1 MAEVQLEDVS
11 RRLRDTFDK
20 GFAAF
25 ERSNLDYAISMFEA
39 VVEQEPRLLKARKYL
54 RAAEV
59 RKFLDAGSGKS
70 KHMTAMLGSLPGL
83 IKAKMLLKKKPEQAL
98 AVMEKLLKADPL
110 QEQFIDLF
118 AQAAVAAGL
127 PEAAI
132 QTLELAR
139 EYDPENILLL
149 RRLAELYRDM
159 GKTHEARL
167 CYEVVA
173 RIKPNDP
180 VSIKNYKDSIAL
192 DTMKK
197 GGWEDAKSH
206 RDLIKDSKEAESLE
220 TDNKAVKSEADLDAL
235 ITEFRQRVEREPE
248 NINFRRVLAEH
259 CARAKRYDEALE
271 VLQAAQKVTGRADP
285 QVDRAISNLTVQK
298 FDVAIETAQAA
309 GDAAAVTAHTQAK
322 ADYVFANA
330 KDLVA
335 RYPNDLQFH
344 YDLGVLF
351 YERGM
356 ITEAI
361 EAFQL
366 AQRNPQRRTRALY
379 YMALCFKSKHQYD
392 IALEQLEKA
401 AEELSMM
408 DDTKMD
414 IVYEMGLLHDAMGQ
428 TAKAVERFKE
438 IYGVDIRYKDVAE
451 RIEKAYKR

>member
-1 MAEVQLEDVS
+1 MAEVQLDDVS
-11 RRLRDTFDK
+11 RRLRDTFEK

-70 KHMTAMLGSLPGL
+70 KHVSALLGNLPGL
-83 IKAKMLLKKKPEQAL
+83 MKAKMLLKKKPEQAL

-118 AQAAVAAGL
+118 AQAAVGAGL

-132 QTLELAR
+132 QTLEVAR

-149 RRLAELYRDM
+149 RRLAQLYRDM

-197 GGWEDAKSH
+197 GGWESATSH
-206 RDLIKDSKEAESLE
+206 RELIKDKNEAASLE
-220 TDNKAVKSEADLDAL
+220 TDNKAVKSEADLDSL
-235 ITEFRQRVEREPE
+235 ITEFRQRIEREPE
-248 NINFRRVLAEH
+248 NINYRRVLAEH
-259 CARAKRYDEALE
+259 CARAKRYDEALA
-271 VLQAAQKVTGRADP
+271 VLREAQRVTGRADP
-285 QVDRAISNLTVQK
+285 QVDRAISSITIQQ
-298 FDVAIETAQAA
+298 FEMAIEKAQAA
-309 GDAAAVTAHTQAK
+309 GDTAAATASETAR
-322 ADYVFANA
+322 ADFIFANT
-330 KDLVA
+330 KDLVT
-335 RYPNDLQFH
+335 RYPNDLQFR
-344 YDLGVLF
+344 YDLAVLF

-356 ITEAI
+356 IMEAI
-361 EAFQL
+361 EELQL

-379 YMALCFKSKHQYD
+379 YLALCFKSKQQYD

-401 AEELSMM
+401 AEELSLM
-408 DDTKMD
+408 DDTKKD
-414 IVYEMGLLHDAMGQ
+414 IVYEMGLLLDAMGK
-428 TAKAVERFKE
+428 TDKAVERFKE
-438 IYGVDIRYKDVAE
+438 IYGVDIRYKDVAQ
-451 RIEKAYKR
+451 RIEQAYKR

>member
-1 MAEVQLEDVS
+1 MAEVQMEDVP
-11 RRLRDTFDK
+11 RRLRDTFEK

-25 ERSNLDYAISMFEA
+25 ERNNLDYAISMFEA

-70 KHMTAMLGSLPGL
+70 KHTTALLANLPGL
-83 IKAKMLLKKKPEQAL
+83 IKAKLLLNKKPDQAL

-110 QEQFIDLF
+110 QAQFIILF
-118 AQAAVAAGL
+118 AQAAVGAGL

-139 EYDPENILLL
+139 EYDPENIVLL
-149 RRLAELYRDM
+149 RWLGQLYRDV
-159 GKTHEARL
+159 GKTREARL

-173 RIKPNDP
+173 KLKPNDP
-180 VSIKNYKDSIAL
+180 MSIKNYKDSIAL

-206 RDLIKDSKEAESLE
+206 RELIKDSKEAQSLE
-220 TDNKAVKSEADLDAL
+220 TDNKAVKSDADLDTL
-235 ITEFRQRVEREPE
+235 ITEFRQRIEREPE
-248 NINFRRVLAEH
+248 NINYRRVLAEH
-259 CARAKRYDEALE
+259 CARAKRYDEALA
-271 VLQAAQKVTGRADP
+271 VLREAQRVTGRADP
-285 QVDRAISNLTVQK
+285 QVDRAISNITIQK
-298 FDVAIETAQAA
+298 FDVEIETAQAA
-309 GDAAAVTAHTQAK
+309 GDTATVATHTQAK

-330 KDLVA
+330 KDLVS
-335 RYPNDLQFH
+335 RYPNDLQFR
-344 YDLGVLF
+344 YELGVLLF
-351 YERGM
+351 ERDAVN
-356 ITEAI
+356 EAI
-361 EAFQL
+361 EEFQL

-379 YMALCFKSKHQYD
+379 YLALCFKSKKQYD

-401 AEELSMM
+401 AEELSLM
-408 DDTKMD
+408 DDTKKD

-438 IYGVDIRYKDVAE
+438 IYGVDIRYKDVAK
-451 RIEKAYKR
+451 RIEQAYQH

>member
-20 GFAAF
+20 GFSAF

-59 RKFLDAGSGKS
+59 RKFLDAGSGKA
-70 KHMTAMLGSLPGL
+70 KHMTALLANLPGL
-83 IKAKMLLKKKPEQAL
+83 IKAKLLLKSKPERAL

-110 QEQFIDLF
+110 QAQFIILF
-118 AQAAVAAGL
+118 AEAAVGAGL

-139 EYDPENILLL
+139 EYDPENIELL
-149 RRLAELYRDM
+149 RWLARLYRDT
-159 GKTHEARL
+159 GKTQEARL

-173 RIKPNDP
+173 RLKPNDP

-206 RDLIKDSKEAESLE
+206 RELIKDSKEAESLE

-235 ITEFRQRVEREPE
+235 ITEFRQRIEREPE

-259 CARAKRYDEALE
+259 CARAKRFDEALE
-271 VLQAAQKVTGRADP
+271 VLHEAQKITGRADP
-285 QVDRAISNLTVQK
+285 QVDRAISSLTIQK

-309 GDAAAVTAHTQAK
+309 GDTAAVAAQTLAK
-322 ADYVFANA
+322 SEFVFANA
-330 KDLVA
+330 KDLVT

-344 YDLGVLF
+344 YELGVLY
-351 YERGM
+351 YERGA

-361 EAFQL
+361 EGFQL

-379 YMALCFKSKHQYD
+379 YLALCFKSKQQYD

-401 AEELSMM
+401 AEELSLM
-408 DDTKMD
+408 DDTKKD

-438 IYGVDIRYKDVAE
+438 IYAVDIRYKDVAE